1 MSLVSKNSIKWD
13 VEFGG
18 YCSDCFDCFDWFDLG
33 LLVPCRLFYT
43 VDAYICEIMWLI
55 LSCYSGVPDESH
67 KEDTSNE
74 ELKTT
79 DETIETTEASMCLY
93 SFQYCYM
100 KK

>member
-1 MSLVSKNSIKWD
+1 MWLVSKNSVKWD
-13 VEFGG
+13 VECGG
-18 YCSDCFDCFDWFDLG
+18 HCFDWFDLG
-33 LLVPCRLFYT
+33 LLVLCRFSYT
-43 VDAYICEIMWLI
+43 IDAYLSEIMQLI
-55 LSCYSGVPDESH
+55 LSCYSGVPGESH

-79 DETIETTEASMCLY
+79 DETIETTGASMCLY